1 MLNFFLKFFFEK
13 QILKKKNLKK
23 KKIEKKIV
31 VDVVVDVIVV
41 DVVVVVVDVVVVVV
55 VVVFLLLLSL
65 SSQSALVTRTGSDS
79 YRLGFST
86 QVLKLSSG
94 ELGKIVVAAA
104 AAAAAAGIVRTR
116 TLRDQYSRSEC
127 GGSRRGCAPHQSH
140 L

>member
-1 MLNFFLKFFFEK
+1 MTWLPSSSH
-13 QILKKKNLKK
+13 KKNLKK
-23 KKIEKKIV
+23 KILKKKIV
-31 VDVVVDVIVV
+31 VDVVVDVVV
-41 DVVVVVVDVVVVVV
+41 VVDDVVVVVLH
-55 VVVFLLLLSL
+55 LLLLLGSR
-65 SSQSALVTRTGSDS
+65 SALVTRTGSDS

-104 AAAAAAGIVRTR
+104 AAAGIVRTR

>member
-1 MLNFFLKFFFEK
+1 MK
-13 QILKKKNLKK
+13 
-23 KKIEKKIV
+23 KKIV
-31 VDVVVDVIVV
+31 VDVVVV
-41 DVVVVVVDVVVVVV
+41 DVVVVDVVVVDGV
-55 VVVFLLLLSL
+55 VVVFLLHLSL

-116 TLRDQYSRSEC
+116 TLRDQ
-127 GGSRRGCAPHQSH
+127 
-140 L
+140 